1 MADRTPLYVRLPS
14 AHAERLDRAAF
25 ELKASKQ
32 DIVSGL
38 IARYV
43 DPGSTD
49 RLRRVVIEAGEDA
62 IATGSHS
69 FTPASPG
76 EVLTLAELAAMLQ
89 VDEDDAREL
98 AEAGEIPGRRIGED
112 WRFARGA
119 VLRWL
124 AGDQPGPLSANPT
137 VGF

>member
-43 DPGSTD
+43 DAGSTD
-49 RLRRVVIEAGEDA
+49 RLRRVVIEAGEEPM
-62 IATGSHS
+62 ATGLHS
-69 FTPASPG
+69 FTPAAEG
-76 EVLTLAELAAMLQ
+76 EVLTLAEVAELLQ
-89 VDEDDAREL
+89 VPEDEAREL
-98 AEAGEIPGRRIGED
+98 AEAREIPGRRIGDE
-112 WRFARGA
+112 WRFARSA

-124 AGDQPGPLSANPT
+124 AGDTAKPPA
-137 VGF
+137 GF

>member
-1 MADRTPLYVRLPS
+1 MSDRTPLYVRLPS

-49 RLRRVVIEAGEDA
+49 RLRRVVIEAGEEPM
-62 IATGSHS
+62 ATGRHS
-69 FTPASPG
+69 FTPAAEG
-76 EVLTLAELAAMLQ
+76 EVLTLAQLADLLQ
-89 VDEDDAREL
+89 VEEDDAREL
-98 AEAGEIPGRRIGED
+98 AAGGEIPGRTIGGE
-112 WRFARGA
+112 WRFVRSA

-124 AGDQPGPLSANPT
+124 AGEASDGRSRA
-137 VGF
+137 GF

>member
-1 MADRTPLYVRLPS
+1 MGHRTPLYVRLPS
-14 AHAERLDRAAF
+14 AQAERLDRAAF

-49 RLRRVVIEAGEDA
+49 RLRRVVIEAGEDP

-69 FTPASPG
+69 FTPATPG
-76 EVLTLAELAAMLQ
+76 EVLTLPELADLLQ
-89 VDEDDAREL
+89 VDEDAAREL
-98 AEAGEIPGRRIGED
+98 AEAREVPGRRIGDE
-112 WRFARGA
+112 WRFARSA

-124 AGDQPGPLSANPT
+124 AGDEPKL
-137 VGF
+137 GF

>member
-1 MADRTPLYVRLPS
+1 MSRTPLYVRLPS

-69 FTPASPG
+69 FTPAAEG
-76 EVLTLAELAAMLQ
+76 EVLTLAQVADLLQ
-89 VDEDDAREL
+89 VEEEDAREL
-98 AEAGEIPGRRIGED
+98 AAAREIPGRRIGDE

-124 AGDQPGPLSANPT
+124 AGDEPK

>member
-1 MADRTPLYVRLPS
+1 MSRTPLYVRLPS

-43 DPGSTD
+43 DAGSID
-49 RLRRVVIEAGEDA
+49 RLRRVVVEAGEDP

-69 FTPASPG
+69 FTPALPG
-76 EVLTLAELAAMLQ
+76 EVLTLAQLAELLQ
-89 VDEDDAREL
+89 VEEDDAREL
-98 AEAGEIPGRRIGED
+98 AESRQIPARRIGDE
-112 WRFARGA
+112 WRFARSA

-124 AGDQPGPLSANPT
+124 AGDEPK

>member
-1 MADRTPLYVRLPS
+1 MSDRTPLYVRLPS

-43 DPGSTD
+43 DAGSTD
-49 RLRRVVIEAGEDA
+49 RLRRVVIEAGEEPM
-62 IATGSHS
+62 ATGRHS
-69 FTPASPG
+69 FTPAAEG
-76 EVLTLAELAAMLQ
+76 EVLTLVELAELLQ
-89 VDEDDAREL
+89 VPEDDAREL
-98 AEAGEIPGRRIGED
+98 AEGGQIPGRRIGEE
-112 WRFARGA
+112 WRFARSA

-124 AGDQPGPLSANPT
+124 AGDVDRPPA
-137 VGF
+137 GF

>member
-1 MADRTPLYVRLPS
+1 MPQPRRTPLYVRLPE

-43 DPGSTD
+43 EPGSTD
-49 RLRRVVIEAGEDA
+49 RLRRVVIEAGEDQM
-62 IATGSHS
+62 ATGRHS
-69 FTPASPG
+69 FTPADPG
-76 EVLTLAELAAMLQ
+76 EVLTLAQLAELLQVEEEAASELA
-89 VDEDDAREL
+89 D
-98 AEAGEIPGRRIGED
+98 AGELPGRKVGGE
-112 WRFARGA
+112 WRFARSA
-119 VLRWL
+119 ILRWL
-124 AGDQPGPLSANPT
+124 GGEAPK

>member
-1 MADRTPLYVRLPS
+1 MSERTPLFVRLPS

-69 FTPASPG
+69 FTPATPG
-76 EVLTLAELAAMLQ
+76 EVLTLAEVAELLQ
-89 VDEDDAREL
+89 VDEDAVREL
-98 AEAGEIPGRRIGED
+98 AEARDIPGRRIGDD

-124 AGDQPGPLSANPT
+124 GGDEPK

>member
-1 MADRTPLYVRLPS
+1 MSSSTPADRTPLFVRLPS

-43 DPGSTD
+43 EPGSTD
-49 RLRRVVIEAGEDA
+49 RLRRVVIEAGEEPM
-62 IATGSHS
+62 ATGRHS
-69 FTPASPG
+69 FTPADPG
-76 EVLTLAELAAMLQ
+76 EVLTVAQLADLLQ
-89 VDEDDAREL
+89 VDEDAAREL
-98 AEAGEIPGRRIGED
+98 AEAGEVPGRQVGGE
-112 WRFARGA
+112 WRFAREA

-124 AGDQPGPLSANPT
+124 AGEE
-137 VGF
+137 

>member
-1 MADRTPLYVRLPS
+1 MPASRTPLYVRLPQ

-43 DPGSTD
+43 EPGATD
-49 RLRRVVIEAGEDA
+49 RLRRVVIEAGEEPM
-62 IATGSHS
+62 ATGRHTFIPSA
-69 FTPASPG
+69 PA
-76 EVLTLAELAAMLQ
+76 EVLTLAHLAELLQ
-89 VDEDDAREL
+89 VEEEAAREL
-98 AEAGEIPGRRIGED
+98 ADAGEIPGRRVGGE
-112 WRFARGA
+112 WRYARSA

-124 AGDQPGPLSANPT
+124 AGESPKL
-137 VGF
+137 GF

>member
-1 MADRTPLYVRLPS
+1 MSERTPLYVRLPS

-43 DPGSTD
+43 DPGATD
-49 RLRRVVIEAGEDA
+49 RLRRVVIEAGEEPMT
-62 IATGSHS
+62 TGRHS
-69 FTPASPG
+69 FFPSGPA
-76 EVLTLAELAAMLQ
+76 EVLTLAQLAELLQ
-89 VDEDDAREL
+89 VDEDAAQEL
-98 AEAGEIPGRRIGED
+98 ADAGEIPARRVGGE
-112 WRFARGA
+112 WRFARAA

-124 AGDQPGPLSANPT
+124 GGEATPKL
-137 VGF
+137 GF

>member
-1 MADRTPLYVRLPS
+1 MAERTPLYVRLPS
-14 AHAERLDRAAF
+14 AQAERLDRAAF

-49 RLRRVVIEAGEDA
+49 RLRRVVIEAGEEPM
-62 IATGSHS
+62 ATGRHS
-69 FTPASPG
+69 FTPAAEG
-76 EVLTLAELAAMLQ
+76 EVLTLAQLADLLQ
-89 VDEDDAREL
+89 IDEDDAREL
-98 AEAGEIPGRRIGED
+98 ADGGEIPGRRIGDE
-112 WRFARGA
+112 WRFARSA

-124 AGDQPGPLSANPT
+124 AGEAMKPPA
-137 VGF
+137 GF

>member
-1 MADRTPLYVRLPS
+1 MSDRTPLYVRLPS

-43 DPGSTD
+43 DPASTD
-49 RLRRVVIEAGEDA
+49 RLRRVVIEAGEEPM
-62 IATGSHS
+62 ATGRHS
-69 FTPASPG
+69 FTPAAEG
-76 EVLTLAELAAMLQ
+76 EVLTLPQLAELLQ
-89 VDEDDAREL
+89 VEEDAAQEL
-98 AEAGEIPGRRIGED
+98 AEAREIPGRLIAGE
-112 WRFARGA
+112 WRFARSA

-124 AGDQPGPLSANPT
+124 AGDPQAT

>member
-1 MADRTPLYVRLPS
+1 MADRTPLYVRLPA

-43 DPGSTD
+43 DAGSTD
-49 RLRRVVIEAGEDA
+49 RLRRVVIEAGEEQM
-62 IATGSHS
+62 ATGRHS
-69 FTPASPG
+69 FTPAAEG
-76 EVLTLAELAAMLQ
+76 EVLTLVELAELLQ
-89 VDEDDAREL
+89 VPEEDAREL
-98 AEAGEIPGRRIGED
+98 AEAREIPGRRIGEE
-112 WRFARGA
+112 WRFARSA

-124 AGDQPGPLSANPT
+124 AGDAAKPPA
-137 VGF
+137 GF

>member
-1 MADRTPLYVRLPS
+1 MSDRTPLFVRLPS

-43 DPGSTD
+43 DTGSTD
-49 RLRRVVIEAGEDA
+49 RLRRVVVEAGEDP

-69 FTPASPG
+69 FTPATPG
-76 EVLTLAELAAMLQ
+76 EVLTLEQLAELLQ
-89 VDEDDAREL
+89 VDEADAREL
-98 AEAGEIPGRRIGED
+98 ADARQIPGRRIGDE
-112 WRFARGA
+112 WRFARSA

-124 AGDQPGPLSANPT
+124 GGDEPKL
-137 VGF
+137 GF

>member
-1 MADRTPLYVRLPS
+1 MSDRTPLYVRLPS
-14 AHAERLDRAAF
+14 AQAERLDRAAF

-43 DPGSTD
+43 APGSTD

-62 IATGSHS
+62 MATGRHS
-69 FTPASPG
+69 FTPADPG
-76 EVLTLAELAAMLQ
+76 EVLTLDELAALLQ
-89 VDEDDAREL
+89 VDEDAARDL
-98 AEAGEIPGRRIGED
+98 AEAGDLPGRKIGGE

-124 AGDQPGPLSANPT
+124 GGDIAK

>member
-1 MADRTPLYVRLPS
+1 MSTRTPLYVRLPS

-43 DPGSTD
+43 DPGATN
-49 RLRRVVIEAGEDA
+49 RLRRVVIEAGEEPM
-62 IATGSHS
+62 ATGRHS
-69 FTPASPG
+69 FTPAVPS
-76 EVLTLAELAAMLQ
+76 EVLTLAQVADLLQ
-89 VDEDDAREL
+89 VEEDAAREL
-98 AEAGEIPGRRIGED
+98 AEAGELPGRRLGDE
-112 WRFARGA
+112 WRFVREA

-124 AGDQPGPLSANPT
+124 AGDA
-137 VGF
+137 

>member
-1 MADRTPLYVRLPS
+1 MSQRTPLYVRLPQ
-14 AHAERLDRAAF
+14 AQAERLDRAAF

-43 DPGSTD
+43 DPGATD
-49 RLRRVVIEAGEDA
+49 RLRRVVIEAGEEPM
-62 IATGSHS
+62 ATGRHTFIPSA
-69 FTPASPG
+69 PA
-76 EVLTLAELAAMLQ
+76 EVLTLAQLAELLQ
-89 VDEDDAREL
+89 VEEDAAREL
-98 AEAGEIPGRRIGED
+98 ADAGEIPARRVGGE
-112 WRFARGA
+112 WRFARSA

-124 AGDQPGPLSANPT
+124 AGESPK

>member
-1 MADRTPLYVRLPS
+1 MSERTPLYVRLPS

-38 IARYV
+38 IGRYV
-43 DPGSTD
+43 SPDSTD

-69 FTPASPG
+69 FTPAAPT
-76 EVLTLAELAAMLQ
+76 EVLTLAQVAELLQ
-89 VDEDDAREL
+89 VDEDAAQELADAREL
-98 AEAGEIPGRRIGED
+98 PGRRIGDE
-112 WRFARGA
+112 WRFSRTA

-124 AGDQPGPLSANPT
+124 AGDAPT

>member
-1 MADRTPLYVRLPS
+1 MSDRTPLYVRLPS

-43 DPGSTD
+43 DASSTD
-49 RLRRVVIEAGEDA
+49 RLRRVVIEAGDDTM
-62 IATGSHS
+62 ATGRHS
-69 FTPASPG
+69 FTPAAEG
-76 EVLTLAELAAMLQ
+76 EVLTLAQLADLLQ
-89 VDEDDAREL
+89 VEEDDAREL
-98 AEAGEIPGRRIGED
+98 AEAREIPGRRIGEE
-112 WRFARGA
+112 WRFARIA

-124 AGDQPGPLSANPT
+124 AGDTGGPKPPA
-137 VGF
+137 GF

>member
-43 DPGSTD
+43 DPGATD

-62 IATGSHS
+62 MATGRHS
-69 FTPASPG
+69 FTPSGPM
-76 EVLTLAELAAMLQ
+76 EVLTLAEVAELLQ
-89 VDEDDAREL
+89 VEEEAIHEL
-98 AEAGEIPGRRIGED
+98 AEARELPGRRLGEE
-112 WRFARGA
+112 WRFSRDA

-124 AGDQPGPLSANPT
+124 GGETPK

>member
-1 MADRTPLYVRLPS
+1 MSDRTPLYVRLPS

-38 IARYV
+38 IARYI

-49 RLRRVVIEAGEDA
+49 RLRRVVIEAGDEPM
-62 IATGSHS
+62 ATGRHS
-69 FTPASPG
+69 FTPAAEG
-76 EVLTLAELAAMLQ
+76 EVLTLTQLAELLQ
-89 VDEDDAREL
+89 IEEEDAREL
-98 AEAGEIPGRRIGED
+98 AEARELPGRRIGGE
-112 WRFARGA
+112 WRFARSA

-124 AGDQPGPLSANPT
+124 AGDTPA